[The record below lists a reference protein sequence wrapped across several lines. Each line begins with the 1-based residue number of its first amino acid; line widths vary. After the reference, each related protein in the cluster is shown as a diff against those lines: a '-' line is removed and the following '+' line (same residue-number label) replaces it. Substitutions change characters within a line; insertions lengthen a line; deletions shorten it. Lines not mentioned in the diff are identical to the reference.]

1 MNGYRV
7 VAMDETTAAAR
18 GEDRGRGAG
27 RRRRSAS

>member
-18 GEDRGRGAG
+18 GENRGGDAG
-27 RRRRSAS
+27 RRRRSSS